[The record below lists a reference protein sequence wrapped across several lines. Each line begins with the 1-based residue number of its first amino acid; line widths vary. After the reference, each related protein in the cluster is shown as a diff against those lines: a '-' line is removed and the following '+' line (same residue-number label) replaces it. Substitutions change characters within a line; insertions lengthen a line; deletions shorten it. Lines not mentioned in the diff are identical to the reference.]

1 MEKKTKLRNKN
12 KILKELREKS
22 IETLEDIAVFSKSI
36 TKKTIA
42 NRLLKLYY
50 KRKKPF
56 TIEYVKGSSYEFPC
70 FNIRPFIIE
79 AFSLNHAANIL
90 IQTEIKPS
98 YKHGF
103 KQCKEYIIGKFDME
117 IRDFYLETEL
127 WNKIFHNE
135 SVKDCKH
142 FIVSYQ
148 GFNIE
153 NNNINPKH
161 IMLAKYQLIQCANCG
176 KILGIVKPKKPKRK
190 FRVH

>member
-1 MEKKTKLRNKN
+1 MVNKTKTRKFN
-12 KILKELREKS
+12 IEREKHYM
-22 IETLEDIAVFSKSI
+22 EYCSK
-36 TKKTIA
+36 
-42 NRLLKLYY
+42 
-50 KRKKPF
+50 
-56 TIEYVKGSSYEFPC
+56 C
-70 FNIRPFIIE
+70 
-79 AFSLNHAANIL
+79 
-90 IQTEIKPS
+90 
-98 YKHGF
+98 F
-103 KQCKEYIIGKFDME
+103 KQHGNKCIATDCFIGKFDME

-161 IMLAKYQLIQCANCG
+161 IMLAKYQLIQCVNCG

-190 FRVH
+190 FRVY

>member
-1 MEKKTKLRNKN
+1 MKKKTKLRNKN
-12 KILKELREKS
+12 KVLKELREKS

-36 TKKTIA
+36 TKKIIA

-70 FNIRPFIIE
+70 FDIRPFTIE

-103 KQCKEYIIGKFDME
+103 KQCKEYTSNGLSMIYYWYYGNF
-117 IRDFYLETEL
+117 
-127 WNKIFHNE
+127 
-135 SVKDCKH
+135 
-142 FIVSYQ
+142 SYYYE
-148 GFNIE
+148 GFNIYE
-153 NNNINPKH
+153 G
-161 IMLAKYQLIQCANCG
+161 C
-176 KILGIVKPKKPKRK
+176 VKLW
-190 FRVH
+190 